1 MIAQRGAESVSK
13 RRVTAALALVYLLGL
28 FAHALHFA
36 QERHSVC
43 EHGDVVHAAADRAGV
58 DGTEPRTRTHR
69 PRPDSPAIEEA
80 AGAGGHHHCPLAIP
94 APCDGFAL
102 ANGTGASALVPTR
115 AHDVRPAEPR
125 AGAFPLYLLAP
136 HHSPPLG

>member
-1 MIAQRGAESVSK
+1 MSAQRSAASVSK
-13 RRVTAALALVYLLGL
+13 RRLTAALALVYWLGL

-43 EHGDVVHAAADRAGV
+43 EHGDLVHAAADRA
-58 DGTEPRTRTHR
+58 ERALLPS
-69 PRPDSPAIEEA
+69 PRPDGPAIFDA
-80 AGAGGHHHCPLAIP
+80 SGGGGHHHCPLAIP

-125 AGAFPLYLLAP
+125 AGPFPLYLLAP